1 MKKLLFIYNP
11 ISGTGKNKK
20 GLQEIIDYYDSEN
33 VLVTLC
39 PAIRLKDYAKG
50 INFQDYDYVAC
61 AGGDGT
67 LHWTASYFL
76 DHKLIDCL
84 SYLPSGSTNDYAYS
98 LGIRGDQ
105 NDYLRTTLHG
115 TPKTIDMGRFNDSYF
130 IYVAAFGIF
139 TKTSYATPQKA
150 KNVFGHMAY
159 ILEGAKEVPEMKS
172 YNVRIECDGLKTEGD
187 FLLGSV
193 SNTMSIG
200 GFRDLMP
207 EDTQLDDG
215 KFEAIFIRRPKN
227 LLEMN
232 ELILSLRGDKK
243 NENIVYAK
251 TSDIKITSKEE
262 IAWTLDGEFGGE
274 CTEAHISNLNK
285 AFTIRC

>member
-11 ISGTGKNKK
+11 VSGTGKNKK
-20 GLQEIIDYYDSEN
+20 GLQDIIDYYDSEDI
-33 VLVTLC
+33 LVTLC
-39 PAIRLKDYAKG
+39 PAIRLKDYAEG
-50 INFQDYDYVAC
+50 IKFGEYDFVVC

-67 LHWTASYFL
+67 LHWTTSYFL

-98 LGIRGDQ
+98 LGIRGDKQ
-105 NDYLRTTLHG
+105 DYLHTTLYG

-139 TKTSYATPQKA
+139 TKTSYATPQKV

-159 ILEGAKEVPEMKS
+159 LLEGAKEVSDIKS
-172 YNVRIECDGLKTEGD
+172 YKVRIECDEIQTEGD

-193 SNTMSIG
+193 SNTISIG

-215 KFEAIFIRRPKN
+215 KFEAIFIRRPKSII
-227 LLEMN
+227 EMN
-232 ELILSLRGDKK
+232 ELILSLRGEKK
-243 NENIVYAK
+243 NDNIVYVK
-251 TSDIKITSKEE
+251 TSNIKITSEE
-262 IAWTLDGEFGGE
+262 SIAWTFDGEFGGDY
-274 CTEAHISNLNK
+274 TLAQISNLNK